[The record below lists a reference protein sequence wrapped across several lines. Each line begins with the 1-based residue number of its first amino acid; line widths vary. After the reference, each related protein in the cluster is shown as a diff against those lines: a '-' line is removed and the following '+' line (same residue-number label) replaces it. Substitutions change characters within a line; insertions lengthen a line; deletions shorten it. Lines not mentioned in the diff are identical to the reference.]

1 MDTIVLDVHA
11 HLVPVTLDL
20 VSSLSGVTWDAQ
32 SQAMTIDGHLLAT
45 KALFQAD
52 VLLAWMDKNTIGHAW
67 ISIPPPAYRQA
78 LDEIGAGEWA
88 VYVND
93 GLASIAAKHP
103 DRLSALLHLPVEHP
117 VLAVEVVRNGARK
130 FAMSAGAGP
139 NVWLSDPVYEPLWK
153 ALDERAAFLFIHPGT
168 TCDPRLYKYFLR
180 NLFGNP
186 TETGVAA
193 THLAISGVMSR
204 FARMTV
210 CLAHGGV
217 AIALGIGPVMVLHVL
232 QGMKAVDSEI
242 VEMAH
247 VFRLSTRDKLVHI
260 WIPSLIPHL
269 IGGARVGLSLGWK
282 VIVLVELFGLSNGVG
297 YQLNSEFSSQ
307 NVAGVLAW
315 TIVFW
320 AVMVVIEYGV
330 LQSLERASSKWRRVS
345 DL

>member
-1 MDTIVLDVHA
+1 MADIIQVERASTRHDRSAAAASALRRVAALWLPSIAFCVCLLGLWEVMA
-11 HLVPVTLDL
+11 RVTASPLVPNVGEVLGEVRRLVIGGFALRQIAITLGRIL
-20 VSSLSGVTWDAQ
+20 AGFSVAFVISLIVG
-32 SQAMTIDGHLLAT
+32 
-45 KALFQAD
+45 
-52 VLLAWMDKNTIGHAW
+52 
-67 ISIPPPAYRQA
+67 
-78 LDEIGAGEWA
+78 
-88 VYVND
+88 
-93 GLASIAAKHP
+93 IAAARSVTFRRFCDP
-103 DRLSALLHLPVEHP
+103 AIILGLTVPGLVWALLCVIWFGVGL
-117 VLAVEVVRNGARK
+117 
-130 FAMSAGAGP
+130 
-139 NVWLSDPVYEPLWK
+139 
-153 ALDERAAFLFIHPGT
+153 T
-168 TCDPRLYKYFLR
+168 TP
-180 NLFGNP
+180 
-186 TETGVAA
+186 
-193 THLAISGVMSR
+193 I
-204 FARMTV
+204 
-210 CLAHGGV
+210 V

-242 VEMAH
+242 VEMAY
-247 VFRLSTRDKLVHI
+247 VFRLSTRDKLIHI

>member
-1 MDTIVLDVHA
+1 MMADIIQVQAAGKRSKKGVPAASALWRIAAIWLPSIVFCICLLGLWEVMA
-11 HLVPVTLDL
+11 RTTASPLVPSVGEIVSEVRHLVVGGFAIRQIGITLGRILAGFGVAFVVSL
-20 VSSLSGVTWDAQ
+20 V
-32 SQAMTIDGHLLAT
+32 
-45 KALFQAD
+45 
-52 VLLAWMDKNTIGHAW
+52 IG
-67 ISIPPPAYRQA
+67 
-78 LDEIGAGEWA
+78 
-88 VYVND
+88 
-93 GLASIAAKHP
+93 IAAARSVTFRRFCDP
-103 DRLSALLHLPVEHP
+103 AIILGLTVPGLVWALLCVIWFGVSL
-117 VLAVEVVRNGARK
+117 
-130 FAMSAGAGP
+130 
-139 NVWLSDPVYEPLWK
+139 
-153 ALDERAAFLFIHPGT
+153 T
-168 TCDPRLYKYFLR
+168 TP
-180 NLFGNP
+180 
-186 TETGVAA
+186 
-193 THLAISGVMSR
+193 I
-204 FARMTV
+204 
-210 CLAHGGV
+210 V
-217 AIALGIGPVMVLHVL
+217 AIALGIAPVMILHVL

-247 VFRLSTRDKLVHI
+247 VFKLSPRDKLIHI

>member
-1 MDTIVLDVHA
+1 MADIVQVESA
-11 HLVPVTLDL
+11 
-20 VSSLSGVTWDAQ
+20 
-32 SQAMTIDGHLLAT
+32 
-45 KALFQAD
+45 KR
-52 VLLAWMDKNTIGHAW
+52 
-67 ISIPPPAYRQA
+67 RQ
-78 LDEIGAGEWA
+78 DRGA
-88 VYVND
+88 
-93 GLASIAAKHP
+93 P
-103 DRLSALLHLPVEHP
+103 RLSALRRLAAVWLPSIVFCVCLLGLWEA
-117 VLAVEVVRNGARK
+117 LARATASPLV
-130 FAMSAGAGP
+130 P
-139 NVWLSDPVYEPLWK
+139 NVSEVLGEVRRLVIGGF
-153 ALDERAAFLFIHPGT
+153 ALRQIGITLGRILAGFSVAFVISLVVGIAAARSVTFRRF
-168 TCDPRLYKYFLR
+168 CDPAIILGLTVPG
-180 NLFGNP
+180 LVWALLCVIWFGVGLTTP
-186 TETGVAA
+186 
-193 THLAISGVMSR
+193 I
-204 FARMTV
+204 
-210 CLAHGGV
+210 V

-247 VFRLSTRDKLVHI
+247 VFRLSTRDKLIHI
-260 WIPSLIPHL
+260 WIPSLTPHL

>member
-1 MDTIVLDVHA
+1 VPG
-11 HLVPVTLDL
+11 LV
-20 VSSLSGVTWDAQ
+20 W
-32 SQAMTIDGHLLAT
+32 
-45 KALFQAD
+45 
-52 VLLAWMDKNTIGHAW
+52 
-67 ISIPPPAYRQA
+67 
-78 LDEIGAGEWA
+78 
-88 VYVND
+88 
-93 GLASIAAKHP
+93 
-103 DRLSALLHLPVEHP
+103 ALLCVIWFGVGL
-117 VLAVEVVRNGARK
+117 
-130 FAMSAGAGP
+130 
-139 NVWLSDPVYEPLWK
+139 
-153 ALDERAAFLFIHPGT
+153 T
-168 TCDPRLYKYFLR
+168 TP
-180 NLFGNP
+180 
-186 TETGVAA
+186 
-193 THLAISGVMSR
+193 I
-204 FARMTV
+204 
-210 CLAHGGV
+210 V

-247 VFRLSTRDKLVHI
+247 VFRLSTRDKLIHI